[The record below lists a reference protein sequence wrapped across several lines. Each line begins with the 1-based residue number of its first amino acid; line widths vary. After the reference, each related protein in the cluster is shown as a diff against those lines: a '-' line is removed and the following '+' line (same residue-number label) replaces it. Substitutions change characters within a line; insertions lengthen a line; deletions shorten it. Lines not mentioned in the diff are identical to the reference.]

1 MAYRNR
7 GIKTYSEREKR
18 AYSAGIGYGAG
29 KAGKL
34 VKCETAAEKKSF
46 LNGLK
51 KAKGGKK

>member
-29 KAGKL
+29 KTGKC

-46 LNGLK
+46 LNGLN